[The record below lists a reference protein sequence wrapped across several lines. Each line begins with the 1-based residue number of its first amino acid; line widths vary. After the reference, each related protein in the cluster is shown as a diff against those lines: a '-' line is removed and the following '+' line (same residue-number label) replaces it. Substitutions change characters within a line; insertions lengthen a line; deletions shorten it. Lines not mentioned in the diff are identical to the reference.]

1 MSLMNVY
8 GQDLYEHVMLSEAKH
23 LGVTREILRFAQHDM
38 LECDRSCS
46 SGQLNT
52 AILGENRRMNDE
64 MFAAVLRQHAAPP
77 EHGSWPIPRRGPGQA
92 LVRVTAAPISPLDL
106 LCASGTSYFGA
117 PRLPYIPGTQGVGV
131 VKEADTLTPGQRV
144 WFSCDA
150 GMKPGDGSMAQYC
163 VIDESAA
170 LALPDQIDDDLV
182 AALGLSA
189 IAAWMA
195 LTWRGRLQRG
205 EQVLVLGAS
214 GAVGQVAV
222 QAARL
227 LGAGRVI
234 AASRDGAARARALAH
249 GADAAV
255 DLNGDDVDE
264 ISRRIAAACDGPLH
278 LVIDPVWGLPAEA
291 AARVLGFEGR
301 LVNIGSSAAPI
312 ARFESGTVRSRLH
325 TILGYTNNALSHE
338 QKAQALSTILTH
350 AAAGRCT
357 VEREI
362 VPLAQAAQAWER
374 QAASARRKL
383 ILIPSAVE

>member
-1 MSLMNVY
+1 M
-8 GQDLYEHVMLSEAKH
+8 G
-23 LGVTREILRFAQHDM
+23 T
-38 LECDRSCS
+38 
-46 SGQLNT
+46 
-52 AILGENRRMNDE
+52 E
-64 MFAAVLRQHAAPP
+64 MPAAVIRQHAAPP
-77 EHGSWPIPRRGPGQA
+77 EYGLWPIPSRGPGQA

-117 PRLPYIPGTQGVGV
+117 PRLPYIPGVQGIGIVM
-131 VKEADTLTPGQRV
+131 EAEILAPGQRV

-150 GMKPGDGSMAQYC
+150 GMKPGDGSMALYC
-163 VIDESAA
+163 VIDEPSA
-170 LALPDQIDDDLV
+170 LVLPDQIDDDLA

-195 LTWRGRLQRG
+195 LTWRGHLQPG

-234 AASRDGAARARALAH
+234 AASRDEEGRARALSR

-255 DLNGDDVDE
+255 DLTGDDVGE
-264 ISRRIAAACDGPLH
+264 MSRRIAAACDGPLH

-291 AARVLGFEGR
+291 AVRVLAPEGR
-301 LVNIGSSAAPI
+301 LVNIGSAAGPTV
-312 ARFESGTVRSRLH
+312 RFESAILRSRLH
-325 TILGYTNNALSHE
+325 AILGYTNNALTHE
-338 QKAQALSTILTH
+338 QKAQVLTEILTH

-357 VEREI
+357 VERET
-362 VPLAQAAQAWER
+362 VPLMHAAEAWKR
-374 QAASARRKL
+374 QAACARRKL
-383 ILIPSAVE
+383 ILVPG

>member
-1 MSLMNVY
+1 MS
-8 GQDLYEHVMLSEAKH
+8 A
-23 LGVTREILRFAQHDM
+23 
-38 LECDRSCS
+38 
-46 SGQLNT
+46 
-52 AILGENRRMNDE
+52 E
-64 MFAAVLRQHAAPP
+64 MPAAVIRQHAAPP
-77 EHGSWPIPRRGPGQA
+77 EHALWPIPPRGPGQA

-106 LCASGTSYFGA
+106 LCASGRSYFGP
-117 PRLPYIPGTQGVGV
+117 PRLPYIPGVQGIGSVM
-131 VKEADTLTPGQRV
+131 EADGLASGQRI

-150 GMKPGDGSMAQYC
+150 GMKPGDGSMALYC
-163 VIDESAA
+163 VIDESSA
-170 LALPDQIDDDLV
+170 LALPDQIDDDLA

-195 LTWRGRLQRG
+195 LTWRGHLQPG

-222 QAARL
+222 QAAKL

-234 AASRDGAARARALAH
+234 AASRDEAARTRALSR
-249 GADAAV
+249 GADAVV

-291 AARVLGFEGR
+291 AVRVLAAEGR
-301 LVNIGSSAAPI
+301 LINIGSAAGPT
-312 ARFESGTVRSRLH
+312 ARFESATLRSRLH
-325 TILGYTNNALSHE
+325 AILGYTNNALTHQ
-338 QKAQALSTILTH
+338 QKAQALTEILTH

-357 VEREI
+357 VERET
-362 VPLAQAAQAWER
+362 VPLARAAEAWER

-383 ILIPSAVE
+383 ILVP